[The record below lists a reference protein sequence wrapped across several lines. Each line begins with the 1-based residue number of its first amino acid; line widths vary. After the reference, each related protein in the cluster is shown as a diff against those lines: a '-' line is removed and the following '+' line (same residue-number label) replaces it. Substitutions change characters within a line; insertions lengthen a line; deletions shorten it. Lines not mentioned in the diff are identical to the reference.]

1 MDFRTQ
7 MHSCPHECRA
17 DIHWPRSNAVER
29 AELRSEPRCEP
40 FEAKLNMYERQID
53 QLFEFTYKE
62 QDDIERLFKLNDGT
76 RKQLDVI
83 DKKLNNTQINELK
96 TCINNYYY
104 LEIENKKRM
113 EAHECYQLQLFIV
126 QILIII
132 YIICVRMSYI

>member
-1 MDFRTQ
+1 MDYRTQ
-7 MHSCPHECRA
+7 SQSQMYGSHHDPRA
-17 DIHWPRSNAVER
+17 DIHWPRSNTVER
-29 AELRSEPRCEP
+29 CDP

-62 QDDIERLFKLNDGT
+62 KDDIERLFKLNDGMG
-76 RKQLDVI
+76 KQLDVI
-83 DKKLNNTQINELK
+83 HKKISDTQMNELK

-113 EAHECYQLQLFIV
+113 EAHECYQFQLFIV
-126 QILIII
+126 QIVIII